1 MLRRRTGPVP
11 TIVWA
16 AAATFGCLLS
26 FYSVVVPLNEAPDE
40 PYHIDLVFLLASGAP
55 YPDFDGREVGAAAT
69 HLCQRTAASTWAC
82 PMENGEPGAGG
93 PQRRA
98 RAAAP
103 LRSAL
108 PSFDELGGTEALDVP
123 NELPQH
129 PPLYYELLAGVVRL
143 ERHLHAGS
151 WSFAREVAMLRLVN
165 VVLVGSLPLL
175 MWWAARRLGMEP
187 AVGSIAALLPLAV
200 PQLLHI
206 GSTVN
211 NDNLLILLGAVLTG
225 LLAGVVRG
233 DRSWTTG
240 ALVAVVT
247 GAALLT
253 KPFALVFP
261 PAILFAYAAGRRA
274 HPDSAVDTSAGAGPA
289 HRRIDPGLRRRGRTC
304 GRGRVVVLVQP
315 AAPRLVY
322 PYRGAGPDLARP
334 STPGFAPDSI
344 GFLMTFTRL
353 LSQRFWGSFGWLTL
367 DMSPVLTQVATLSAV
382 ALATTGLVAV
392 PDVPRAPGVAPARR
406 IEVGSLQ
413 LATVLVG
420 AFVLWRAWSLYL
432 RSSEMP
438 FVQGRYLF
446 GVVVGPAVLV
456 AIGSRRVAGQWA
468 AVGVGAAAAVL
479 ELDALRHILPTYW
492 GQPGDGWW
500 HELLGAVAWSPWPGR
515 LQAVGAALTV
525 CAAAWLA
532 VELWRTT
539 GVHDCRPAAR

>member
-1 MLRRRTGPVP
+1 
-11 TIVWA
+11 
-16 AAATFGCLLS
+16 
-26 FYSVVVPLNEAPDE
+26 
-40 PYHIDLVFLLASGAP
+40 
-55 YPDFDGREVGAAAT
+55 
-69 HLCQRTAASTWAC
+69 
-82 PMENGEPGAGG
+82 
-93 PQRRA
+93 
-98 RAAAP
+98 
-103 LRSAL
+103 
-108 PSFDELGGTEALDVP
+108 
-123 NELPQH
+123 
-129 PPLYYELLAGVVRL
+129 
-143 ERHLHAGS
+143 
-151 WSFAREVAMLRLVN
+151 
-165 VVLVGSLPLL
+165 
-175 MWWAARRLGMEP
+175 
-187 AVGSIAALLPLAV
+187 
-200 PQLLHI
+200 
-206 GSTVN
+206 
-211 NDNLLILLGAVLTG
+211 
-225 LLAGVVRG
+225 
-233 DRSWTTG
+233 
-240 ALVAVVT
+240 
-247 GAALLT
+247 
-253 KPFALVFP
+253 
-261 PAILFAYAAGRRA
+261 
-274 HPDSAVDTSAGAGPA
+274 
-289 HRRIDPGLRRRGRTC
+289 
-304 GRGRVVVLVQP
+304 
-315 AAPRLVY
+315 
-322 PYRGAGPDLARP
+322 
-334 STPGFAPDSI
+334 
-344 GFLMTFTRL
+344 MTFTRL